1 MMNLPTKGSMDLSS
15 KNWDFPSLRRW
26 TKQHWG
32 IWPHDVV
39 LRKIE
44 GYCTHA
50 FFHGQTIGDTSQK
63 DFITC
68 ILWKPCAL
76 WKNPLV
82 HKQQTKKMEFQARKT
97 KYEKGLECQPQNTRD
112 MDCNTE
118 KNRTYPKKMT
128 EFPHVSTTKTAPTPQ
143 PPPLPRRHG
152 SHGSG
157 DSRNL
162 CGTWPSEARPSS
174 ERQWYVTRWTDSTW
188 KPPGDGIW
196 MGVWFI
202 YIHSYIITLHY
213 KTLH

>member
-44 GYCTHA
+44 GCCIHA

-82 HKQQTKKMEFQARKT
+82 HKQQTKTKWSFRRKKQNT
-97 KYEKGLECQPQNTRD
+97 KRVWNVNLKTLETWIATPKKIGHIRKKWQSFYMFRPPKQPQPLSHPFPGATGPTVVATRATSAAPGRLRPGPALNASG
-112 MDCNTE
+112 MWHVG
-118 KNRTYPKKMT
+118 RT
-128 EFPHVSTTKTAPTPQ
+128 
-143 PPPLPRRHG
+143 
-152 SHGSG
+152 
-157 DSRNL
+157 
-162 CGTWPSEARPSS
+162 
-174 ERQWYVTRWTDSTW
+174 
-188 KPPGDGIW
+188 PPGSLLEMASGWGSDL
-196 MGVWFI
+196 FI
-202 YIHSYIITLHY
+202 FIHTYITLHY